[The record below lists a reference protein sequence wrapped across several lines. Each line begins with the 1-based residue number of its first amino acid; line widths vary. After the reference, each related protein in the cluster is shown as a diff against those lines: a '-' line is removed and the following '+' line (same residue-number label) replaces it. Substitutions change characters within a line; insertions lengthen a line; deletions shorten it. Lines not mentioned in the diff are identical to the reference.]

1 VRTTPLAFASRIAS
15 WTLPEA
21 AILAAAVVA
30 PRVLASPEPLDSV
43 ARFAAYSALA
53 AGLVVGFRFH
63 RPRLLLSLLVLA
75 LAARGLP
82 DLPPPYSIG
91 ERIAYRS
98 IALLLP
104 LNLAALALLPE
115 RGLFSRAGLF
125 RLGVILAQ
133 AALVAAAIDA
143 APRSVATALASQ
155 FAPAFL
161 SAWTPLSQPALLAFA
176 VAAVACGGAL
186 LFESGQGGR
195 AGLWA
200 LIASFLALG
209 SPSGSNERILYFAAA
224 GIILVVAV
232 IESSFFLAYRD
243 VLTGLPARRAL
254 TDALE
259 RLAGQYTIAMV
270 DVDHF
275 KRVNDRFGHDTGDQV
290 LRLVA
295 ARLAGVQNGGTAYRY
310 GGEEFALVFP
320 GKEIGDVQPELERL
334 RKVIAESGFRVRR
347 LGRLRHKPS
356 KMRRRAPRAE
366 LEITVSMGA
375 AEAGGRARPDDVV
388 RLADRALYRAKEGG
402 RNRVEVS

>member
-1 VRTTPLAFASRIAS
+1 M
-15 WTLPEA
+15 PEA
-21 AILAAAVVA
+21 VILAAAVVA
-30 PRVLASPEPLDSV
+30 PRVLGSPEPLDSV
-43 ARFAAYSALA
+43 ARFAAYTALA
-53 AGLVVGFRFH
+53 AGLVVGIRFH

-75 LAARGLP
+75 LAVRGLP
-82 DLPPPYSIG
+82 ELPPPFSMS
-91 ERIAYRS
+91 ERVAYRS

-115 RGLFSRAGLF
+115 RGLLSRAGLF
-125 RLGVILAQ
+125 RLGVILGQ
-133 AALVAAAIDA
+133 AALVFAAIKA
-143 APRSVATALASQ
+143 APPALATALASQ
-155 FAPAFL
+155 FAPPFL

-176 VAAVACGGAL
+176 LAGVACGGAL

-195 AGLWA
+195 AGLWS

-209 SPSGSNERILYFAAA
+209 SPSGSNARMLYFAAA

-254 TDALE
+254 TDALD

-275 KRVNDRFGHDTGDQV
+275 KQVNDRYGHDVGDQV

-295 ARLAGVQNGGTAYRY
+295 ARLAGVTHGGTAYRY

-320 GKEIGDVQPELERL
+320 GKDVADVQPELERL
-334 RKVIAESGFRVRR
+334 RKVIAESSFRVRR
-347 LGRLRHKPS
+347 FNRLRRKPS
-356 KMRRRAPRAE
+356 TLKRRSPRAE

-375 AEAGGRARPDDVV
+375 AEAGGRGKADDVI
-388 RLADRALYRAKEGG
+388 RLADRALYQAKEGG